1 MIEFIDSDE
10 IFLLIRLIVAHLLAD
25 FVFQKDSWVKDRY
38 NNGWYS
44 KYLYL
49 HGLIAGLLVYIFSYQ
64 WSGLWL
70 LVVVA
75 ISHVVIDG
83 LKIRKNDNITM
94 FLLDQLGHLTVL
106 LFVWLL
112 IIDLSLSEIFSL
124 DGFLLSGIEFW
135 IIILAYIIVIW
146 PAGII
151 IEKATAQ
158 WRKEINSENDMG
170 LTKAGMWIGRLERIL
185 ILTFV
190 LIDQYQAVG
199 LLIAAKSIFRFN
211 QDLKMGEYFLIGSLI
226 SFVIAI
232 TIGLFVGYLIN

>member
-1 MIEFIDSDE
+1 MIEFIDPDE
-10 IFLLIRLIVAHLLAD
+10 IFLLIRLTVAHLLAD

-38 NNGWYS
+38 LNGWNS

-64 WSGLWL
+64 WSALWL
-70 LVVVA
+70 FVVVA
-75 ISHVVIDG
+75 LSHIIIDG
-83 LKIRKNDNITM
+83 LKIRKEDNIMM
-94 FLLDQLGHLTVL
+94 FLVDQLGHLMVL
-106 LFVWLL
+106 IFVWLL

-124 DGFLLSGIEFW
+124 NGSLLSRMEFW
-135 IIILAYIIVIW
+135 IIALAYIIVIW

-151 IEKATAQ
+151 IDKATAQ
-158 WRKEINSENDMG
+158 WRKEINNENSIG

-185 ILTFV
+185 IITFV
-190 LIDQYQAVG
+190 LINQYQAVG

-211 QDLKMGEYFLIGSLI
+211 QNRKMGEYFLIGSLT

-232 TIGLFVGYLIN
+232 TIGLLVGYLIN